1 LPVEVARSALGRR
14 WRLRPFD
21 DALALALSQR
31 LGLPEIVGR
40 IMAGRGVDLATA
52 QEFLEPRLRTLLPD
66 PSYLRDL
73 EIGAARLADAIAAGE
88 PIGIIG
94 DYDVD
99 GATSTALLVR
109 YLRELDIAAP
119 FEIPDRVDDGYG
131 PNAGAFERLAAQGCR
146 LVVTVDSGTTAF
158 TPLAEARRRGVD
170 VIVVDHHAAEATLPP
185 AVAVINPNRR
195 DQAGGVR
202 DLAAVGVTFLLLV
215 GLNRELRRRGWF
227 TTRAEPVLTDWL
239 DLVALG
245 TVCDVMP
252 LTGLNRAFVRQGLR
266 VMAQGRNAGLRA
278 LAEAAQLAWPP
289 ACWQLGFVLGPR
301 INAGGR
307 IGRSSLGAR
316 LLCSTDASE
325 AAGLA
330 QRLHDLNAQRQTM
343 EREQLARAEAL
354 VTASVARDAPV
365 LIAADR
371 AIHPGIAG
379 LLAAR
384 LAERHRRPAVVI
396 ALDALGTGRGSGRS
410 VPGFDLGAAVQA
422 ARAAGL
428 LLQGGGHPMAAGL
441 TVASARVAEL
451 QAFLVEHATTSA
463 CPVGA
468 APEMAIDAAVTTTA
482 ITPQLAGDL
491 ERLGPFGPGNP
502 APLLALTDAR
512 VVETRPAG
520 SSHVSCVLSGA
531 GGGRL
536 RAIAFRAR
544 ATPLEAVLVA
554 GRHLHVAGRVS
565 RSQYQGQE
573 RVELQIEDAAV
584 PA

>member
-1 LPVEVARSALGRR
+1 MEVARSALGQR
-14 WRLRPFD
+14 WRLRPCD

-40 IMAGRGVDLATA
+40 IMAGRGVGLAIA
-52 QEFLEPRLRTLLPD
+52 DEFLEPRLRTLLPD
-66 PSYLRDL
+66 PSHLRDL
-73 EIGAARLADAIAAGE
+73 DAGTARLADAIAAGE

-158 TPLAEARRRGVD
+158 EPLAEARRRGLD

-195 DQAGGVR
+195 DQVDGVR

-215 GLNRELRRRGWF
+215 ALNRELRRRGLF
-227 TTRAEPVLTDWL
+227 ATRAEPVLTDWL

-252 LTGLNRAFVRQGLR
+252 LTGLNRALVRQGLR

-278 LAEAAQLAWPP
+278 LAEAARLDWPP

-316 LLCSTDASE
+316 LLCSIDASE

-330 QRLHDLNAQRQTM
+330 QRLHDLNAQRQAL
-343 EREQLARAEAL
+343 EREQLALAEDL
-354 VTASVARDAPV
+354 VAAAAARGEPV
-365 LIAADR
+365 LCAADG

-379 LLAAR
+379 LIAAR
-384 LAERHRRPAVVI
+384 LVERHRRPAVVV
-396 ALDALGTGRGSGRS
+396 ALDAAGTGRGSGRS
-410 VPGFDLGAAVQA
+410 VAGFDLGAAVQA
-422 ARAAGL
+422 AHAAGL
-428 LLQGGGHPMAAGL
+428 LVHGGGHPMAAGL
-441 TVASARVAEL
+441 TVTASKVPALR
-451 QAFLVEHATTSA
+451 AFLLAHATAAA
-463 CPVGA
+463 CPVGR
-468 APEMAIDAAVTTTA
+468 APEVVIDAIVATTGVTSE
-482 ITPQLAGDL
+482 LAADL
-491 ERLGPFGPGNP
+491 ERLGPFGAGNP
-502 APLLALTDAR
+502 APLVALTDSR
-512 VVETRPAG
+512 VIEVRPAG
-520 SSHVSCVLSGA
+520 SSHLSCILTGA

-544 ATPLEAVLVA
+544 GTPLEAVLVP
-554 GRHLHVAGRVS
+554 GHHLHVAGRVT
-565 RSQYQGQE
+565 RSQYRGQE
-573 RVELQIEDAAV
+573 RAELQLEDAAE

>member
-1 LPVEVARSALGRR
+1 MEVARSALGRR
-14 WRLRPFD
+14 WRLRLCD

-31 LGLPEIVGR
+31 LGLPEIVAR
-40 IMAGRGVDLATA
+40 IMAGRGIGLATA
-52 QEFLEPRLRTLLPD
+52 DEFLEPRLRTLLPD
-66 PSYLRDL
+66 PSHLLDL
-73 EIGAARLADAIAAGE
+73 DAGTARLADAIAAGE

-131 PNAGAFERLAAQGCR
+131 PNSGAFERLAAQGCR

-158 TPLAEARRRGVD
+158 EPLQQARRRGLD
-170 VIVVDHHAAEATLPP
+170 VIVIDHHAAEATLPP

-195 DQAGGVR
+195 DQVDGVR
-202 DLAAVGVTFLLLV
+202 TLAAVGVTFLLLV
-215 GLNRELRRRGWF
+215 ALNRELRRRGLF
-227 TTRAEPVLTDWL
+227 ATRAEPALTDWL

-278 LAEAAQLAWPP
+278 LAEVAGLAWPP

-330 QRLHDLNAQRQTM
+330 QRLHDLNAQRQAM
-343 EREQLARAEAL
+343 EREQLTLAEDCVAAASARGE
-354 VTASVARDAPV
+354 PV
-365 LIAADR
+365 LVAADS

-379 LLAAR
+379 LVAAR

-396 ALDALGTGRGSGRS
+396 ALDAAGTGRGSGRS

-428 LLQGGGHPMAAGL
+428 LVHGGGHPMAAGL
-441 TVASARVAEL
+441 TVTAAKLPALR
-451 QAFLVEHATTSA
+451 AFLVEHATMAA
-463 CPVGA
+463 CPVGR
-468 APEMAIDAAVTTTA
+468 APEVEIDAAVATTG
-482 ITPQLAGDL
+482 ITRDLAVGL
-491 ERLGPFGPGNP
+491 ERLGPFGAGNP
-502 APLLALTDAR
+502 APLLVLTDAR
-512 VVETRPAG
+512 VVEARPVG
-520 SSHVSCVLSGA
+520 PGHVSCTLTGA

-544 ATPLEAVLVA
+544 ATPLEGVLA
-554 GRHLHVAGRVS
+554 PGRHLHLAGRVTLS
-565 RSQYQGQE
+565 RFQGEE
-573 RVELQIEDAAV
+573 RAELQIEDAAEPV
-584 PA
+584 